1 MVDASGVPPRLV
13 PPDRARY
20 SRERVGSEYIVW
32 LHFQATWDQLVETH
46 PDKFD

>member
-1 MVDASGVPPRLV
+1 MVDASGVSPRLV

-32 LHFQATWDQLVETH
+32 LHFQAICDYLVETQ
-46 PDKFD
+46 PDMFD